1 MFPQNAVIRS
11 SVMPASTWML
21 FGQSLLERNIRLLRQ
36 AGAKRVYL
44 ELNETDMQ
52 FFEKKVRRHVAPLQG
67 IEIVTGKSSTSEYLL
82 IAANQFIL
90 FPAFS
95 APERNFTDT
104 NGILEPIARDDQHEV
119 RDDADLAALRKL
131 AIEVIRTGSGGKIAQ
146 KINKRV
152 SIPLSLLLSRMR
164 VIPNVITFVNF
175 LMGALSICLIAAG
188 GHMEQAAGGIL
199 VQVCSIVD
207 GCDGEVARMT
217 TRFSKL
223 GGLFDTVSDQML
235 AVALILVALSKVYVN
250 YSPMVFILTMTGL
263 IGGVAVMFC
272 IIIYFMRRY
281 SESMSMA
288 SFNRE
293 FIDVLPQT
301 DYLARAM
308 RYLQYLTRKELYSMC
323 VCVFCL
329 FNAIH
334 VYAVAFAVIVAV
346 GVLLMLIL
354 AFRFFPGMKRVQKQ
368 GEDL

>member
-1 MFPQNAVIRS
+1 
-11 SVMPASTWML
+11 MPASKWRL
-21 FGQSLLERNIRLLRQ
+21 FGQSLLERNIRLLGQ
-36 AGAKRVYL
+36 AGVKRIYL
-44 ELNETDMQ
+44 DLNDTDMD
-52 FFEKKVRRHVAPLQG
+52 FFEKKVRRHVAPLPG
-67 IEIVTGKSSTSEYLL
+67 IEIVTGKSNLKEYILFS
-82 IAANQFIL
+82 ANQFML

-95 APERNFTDT
+95 ALDKNFSEK
-104 NGILEPIARDDQHEV
+104 NGILEPVARDDQHEV
-119 RDDADLAALRKL
+119 SDDADFTALRKL

-146 KINKRV
+146 NINKRI

-175 LMGALSICLIAAG
+175 LMGALSIYLIAVG
-188 GHMEQAAGGIL
+188 GHMQQAAGGIL
-199 VQVCSIVD
+199 VQACSIAD

-235 AVALILVALSKVYVN
+235 AVALIIVALSKVYIN
-250 YSPMVFILTMTGL
+250 YSPLVFILTMTGL
-263 IGGVAVMFC
+263 IGGVAVMFV

-293 FIDVLPQT
+293 FIDVLPPA
-301 DYLARAM
+301 DCLARAM

-329 FNAIH
+329 FNSIH
-334 VYAVAFAVIVAV
+334 VYAVVFSVFSVV
-346 GVLLMLIL
+346 GVVLMLIL
-354 AFRFFPGMKRVQKQ
+354 AFRFFPGMKRV
-368 GEDL
+368 ER

>member
-1 MFPQNAVIRS
+1 MFPQNAEIRS
-11 SVMPASTWML
+11 SAIPASKWRL

-36 AGAKRVYL
+36 AGAKRIFL
-44 ELNETDMQ
+44 DLNESDMQ
-52 FFEKKVRRHVAPLQG
+52 FFEKKVRRHVAPLSG
-67 IEIVTGKSSTSEYLL
+67 IEIVTGRCSHSEYLSMT
-82 IAANQFIL
+82 ANQFIL
-90 FPAFS
+90 FAAFS
-95 APERNFTDT
+95 DPDGNFTTKD
-104 NGILEPIARDDQHEV
+104 GILEPVARDVQHEV
-119 RDDADLAALRKL
+119 RDDADFIALRKY

-146 KINKRV
+146 NINKRI
-152 SIPLSLLLSRMR
+152 SIPMSLVLARFR

-175 LMGALSICLIAAG
+175 LMGALSIYLIAAG

-199 VQVCSIVD
+199 VQACSVVD

-235 AVALILVALSKVYVN
+235 AVALIITALSKVFIN
-250 YSPMVFILTMTGL
+250 YSTAVFILTMTVL
-263 IGGVAVMFC
+263 VGGVAVMFA

-301 DYLARAM
+301 DYLARAT
-308 RYLQYLTRKELYSMC
+308 RYLQYLTRKELYSMF

-334 VYAVAFAVIVAV
+334 VYAVVFAVKVAV
-346 GVLLMLIL
+346 GVLLMFVL
-354 AFRFFPGMKRVQKQ
+354 ALRYFPGMKRVQR
-368 GEDL
+368 